1 MGLFKSTLSALKKGL
16 GRTREAITSPMGT
29 LLRGRQLDDATVD
42 EIETS
47 LLRSDVGVKTTESI
61 VADLRQAVNEGQLQR
76 GEEAMDF
83 LQQRLR
89 DRIGIEDR
97 SLARAPESP
106 TVILVAGVNGVGKT
120 TSVAKIAYALMQEGR
135 SVLVA
140 AADTYRAAAMEQLGV
155 WSERLKFD
163 LVKGHSGADPAAV
176 AFDAAEAALARGVDV
191 LLVDTAGRMHTEAG
205 LMRQLGKIQSVIQK
219 KIPNAPHEV
228 LLVLDAT
235 QGQNALAQAEAF
247 GKIVELTGI
256 VLAKLD
262 GTARGGIVLA
272 IHERLNIPVKLVG
285 LGERPEDIEAFD
297 PEVFIQA
304 MFGD

>member
-176 AFDAAEAALARGVDV
+176 AFDAAEAAPRSRCRCP
-191 LLVDTAGRMHTEAG
+191 AG
-205 LMRQLGKIQSVIQK
+205 
-219 KIPNAPHEV
+219 
-228 LLVLDAT
+228 
-235 QGQNALAQAEAF
+235 
-247 GKIVELTGI
+247 
-256 VLAKLD
+256 
-262 GTARGGIVLA
+262 
-272 IHERLNIPVKLVG
+272 
-285 LGERPEDIEAFD
+285 
-297 PEVFIQA
+297 
-304 MFGD
+304 

>member
-42 EIETS
+42 EIKTS

>member
-47 LLRSDVGVKTTESI
+47 LRRSDVGVKTTESI

-89 DRIGIEDR
+89 DQIGIEDR

-205 LMRQLGKIQSVIQK
+205 LMRQLGKIQTVIQK

>member
-61 VADLRQAVNEGQLQR
+61 VADLRQAVNEGQLER

-235 QGQNALAQAEAF
+235 QGQNALAQAEA
-247 GKIVELTGI
+247 
-256 VLAKLD
+256 
-262 GTARGGIVLA
+262 
-272 IHERLNIPVKLVG
+272 
-285 LGERPEDIEAFD
+285 LG
-297 PEVFIQA
+297 
-304 MFGD
+304 

>member
-61 VADLRQAVNEGQLQR
+61 VADLRQAVNEGQLER